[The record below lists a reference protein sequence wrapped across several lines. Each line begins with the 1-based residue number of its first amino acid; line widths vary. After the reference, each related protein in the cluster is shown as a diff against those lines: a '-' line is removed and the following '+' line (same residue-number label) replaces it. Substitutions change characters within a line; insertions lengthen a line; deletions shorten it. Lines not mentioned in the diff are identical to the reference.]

1 MTSEV
6 EIVSI
11 LMFWHLLYF
20 TVLPTSVR
28 FENVASRSR
37 LLGTEGQDLTMSC
50 KAEGGT
56 PAPNII
62 LMIDGQTVASQ
73 IQSVQYTLHTINR
86 SYDNKTV
93 TCQASNPTYSQ
104 NTMTVSAVIYL
115 NCKNLVFPVFSHIYS
130 KYRHLLLL
138 QQHLLL
144 HVLSLFKLSAF
155 QSFWIHMVKL
165 FDSLIFIQDIG
176 SSHMTK
182 KYVFQWPLHFRVL
195 FDICNFC
202 GFQLIWPKGSCQ
214 LLLWLCVCW
223 PLYNHQSSLITF
235 HMLIIKTTGKLKP
248 NCADIMFMRS
258 STNIHHFVFIHQ
270 LHCQHGKILVYLVLI
285 GWMF

>member
-1 MTSEV
+1 MWLSCYHKICWWYAMC
-6 EIVSI
+6 IV
-11 LMFWHLLYF
+11 
-20 TVLPTSVR
+20 
-28 FENVASRSR
+28 
-37 LLGTEGQDLTMSC
+37 LT
-50 KAEGGT
+50 
-56 PAPNII
+56 
-62 LMIDGQTVASQ
+62 
-73 IQSVQYTLHTINR
+73 
-86 SYDNKTV
+86 
-93 TCQASNPTYSQ
+93 
-104 NTMTVSAVIYL
+104 
-115 NCKNLVFPVFSHIYS
+115 
-130 KYRHLLLL
+130 
-138 QQHLLL
+138 
-144 HVLSLFKLSAF
+144 AF